1 MGAIFGFLG
10 SLIGSLIVAGI
21 PVVWAIYK
29 KQDNAKAITTVTVIT
44 FIAGFVVSLVLG
56 FLSSLLAFLG
66 ILGSIWGILT
76 LAITVYMYYCAFAN
90 KPLELLEKLGI
101 KLNF

>member
-1 MGAIFGFLG
+1 MGAILGFLG
-10 SLIGSLIVAGI
+10 SLIGSLIIAAI

-29 KQDNAKAITTVTVIT
+29 KQDNAKAITMVTI
-44 FIAGFVVSLVLG
+44 IAFVAGILVSLVLG

-66 ILGSIWGILT
+66 ILGTIWGILS
-76 LAITVYMYYCAFAN
+76 LAVTVYLYYCAFAN